1 VLYVVVRQF
10 VEMVFAVQVKVALR
24 IALVVQLRRRLL
36 LHTAGMDIAT
46 QLQVNIVEIVLEIVA
61 LVAQQ
66 LVVGQVVALAEVDIV
81 VGGMYVLGEGVDHMY
96 VTGFVVRVH
105 VLRLHRHR
113 HARMWDLEA
122 LPVVIVGLPALVVV

>member
-1 VLYVVVRQF
+1 
-10 VEMVFAVQVKVALR
+10 
-24 IALVVQLRRRLL
+24 
-36 LHTAGMDIAT
+36 MDIAT

-66 LVVGQVVALAEVDIV
+66 LV
-81 VGGMYVLGEGVDHMY
+81 GEGVVHMY